1 MIGDFRKRNYQV
13 NDARWAVCDY
23 RDKMLADLIIFKI
36 QLRGEK
42 MDNLQNI
49 SVDLFPAEQLVIS
62 TPKHP

>member
-1 MIGDFRKRNYQV
+1 M
-13 NDARWAVCDY
+13 
-23 RDKMLADLIIFKI
+23 DKMSLVIQDCRTGQIPSQFDEEVKPSDLIIFKI